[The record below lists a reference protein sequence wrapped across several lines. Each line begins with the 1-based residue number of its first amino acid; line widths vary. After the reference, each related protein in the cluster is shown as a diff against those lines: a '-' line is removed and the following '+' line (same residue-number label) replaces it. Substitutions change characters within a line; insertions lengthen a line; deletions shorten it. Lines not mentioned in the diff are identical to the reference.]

1 MTKIDYVF
9 KVVLIGDSSVGKT
22 QLLAR
27 FARNEFSAD
36 SKATI
41 GVEFQ
46 TKTLIIDTKTIK
58 AQIWDTAGQERY
70 RAVTSAYYR
79 GALGAMIVYDMAK
92 RQSFEHMAKWLQEL
106 RDHADKNIVVMLI
119 GNKCDLAG
127 LRAVPTEDA
136 EDFAHRE
143 NLFFMETSAL
153 DSTNVETCFI
163 TILTEIY
170 KINAKK
176 PLSGADDINGTSLRG
191 TTIIINNHDDDAGK
205 ALASP
210 SVITTTTPAQHRERN
225 SRNPRPC
232 RKQEI
237 VVPLPSTSPLYL
249 HAGELYSTAYSWTT
263 NLTPASSDPLGG
275 NRPSRSGGRRVV
287 GRGRGRGRG
296 SSSRSV
302 LPSWYPRTPLRDIS
316 SVVRAIERRRARLG
330 EIDGQQTGNPFPA
343 DQLFPDPSVSSDNAQ
358 LSEITPKPAS
368 GVKLRTPSGKV
379 PKILL
384 DIANQTE
391 GEQSELTPQ
400 MKLLNSIDSVEKV
413 VKEELQRLKRTPSAK
428 KAEREKRVRTLMSM
442 R

>member
-1 MTKIDYVF
+1 MPEARDRRSTAVDIAALF
-9 KVVLIGDSSVGKT
+9 ARRRALLHGVLLDDELDSSVFGSARRQPVT
-22 QLLAR
+22 STTGSGLAR
-27 FARNEFSAD
+27 GGFRTPRTGAVGAP
-36 SKATI
+36 
-41 GVEFQ
+41 
-46 TKTLIIDTKTIK
+46 
-58 AQIWDTAGQERY
+58 AG
-70 RAVTSAYYR
+70 
-79 GALGAMIVYDMAK
+79 
-92 RQSFEHMAKWLQEL
+92 
-106 RDHADKNIVVMLI
+106 
-119 GNKCDLAG
+119 
-127 LRAVPTEDA
+127 A
-136 EDFAHRE
+136 E
-143 NLFFMETSAL
+143 
-153 DSTNVETCFI
+153 
-163 TILTEIY
+163 
-170 KINAKK
+170 
-176 PLSGADDINGTSLRG
+176 
-191 TTIIINNHDDDAGK
+191 NN
-205 ALASP
+205 S
-210 SVITTTTPAQHRERN
+210 
-225 SRNPRPC
+225 
-232 RKQEI
+232 
-237 VVPLPSTSPLYL
+237 
-249 HAGELYSTAYSWTT
+249 
-263 NLTPASSDPLGG
+263 
-275 NRPSRSGGRRVV
+275 PSRSGGRRVV